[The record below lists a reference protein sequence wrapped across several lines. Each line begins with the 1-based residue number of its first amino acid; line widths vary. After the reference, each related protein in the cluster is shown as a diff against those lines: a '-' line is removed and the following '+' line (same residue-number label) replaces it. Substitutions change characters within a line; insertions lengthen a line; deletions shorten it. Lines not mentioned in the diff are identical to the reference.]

1 LFIHISSTFHLS
13 EIQNNI
19 NEINFSA
26 LPNEAR
32 EELFEFYRSLLK
44 KYNLSTL
51 SNLDDEREDFLHD
64 ILPKPVNKFIPMKR
78 DEIFENCL

>member
-1 LFIHISSTFHLS
+1 MHISPTLHLS

-19 NEINFSA
+19 NETNFSA

-44 KYNLSTL
+44 KYNVSKL
-51 SNLDDEREDFLHD
+51 SNLDAEREDFLHG
-64 ILPKPVNKFIPMKR
+64 ILPKPVKKFR
-78 DEIFENCL
+78 